1 MSLISEQLNA
11 IKYVGKFMDDLRF
24 GPRMKKAELVE
35 RLQQLTRHYPGD
47 LELEMWRGWLLRGK
61 GHE

>member
-1 MSLISEQLNA
+1 MSILSEQINA

-24 GPRMKKAELVE
+24 GPRMKKADLAE
-35 RLQQLTRHYPGD
+35 RISQLMRHYPGEA
-47 LELEMWRGWLLRGK
+47 ELEIWRGWLLKGK